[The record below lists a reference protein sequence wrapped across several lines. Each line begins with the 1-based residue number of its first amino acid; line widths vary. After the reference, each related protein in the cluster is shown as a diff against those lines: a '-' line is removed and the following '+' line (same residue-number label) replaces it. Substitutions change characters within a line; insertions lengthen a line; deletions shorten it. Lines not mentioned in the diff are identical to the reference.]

1 MYSGR
6 GDADAVI
13 TTGAVDRTDAW
24 MLRFTT
30 PHRQVYA
37 GLGHGISRAMAAD
50 VAAFLSRIARP
61 AD

>member
-37 GLGHGISRAMAAD
+37 GLGHGISRTMAAD
-50 VAAFLSRIARP
+50 VASFLSRVARP